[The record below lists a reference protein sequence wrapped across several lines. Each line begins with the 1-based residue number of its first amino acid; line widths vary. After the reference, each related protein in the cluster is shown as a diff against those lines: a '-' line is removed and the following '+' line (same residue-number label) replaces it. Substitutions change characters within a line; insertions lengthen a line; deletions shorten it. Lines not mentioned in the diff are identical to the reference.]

1 MIASGP
7 NLIQPTGQFVLISG
21 ATTGIGQ
28 CCALRL
34 AKLGFQIFAGYRKP
48 EDADS
53 LKSLHANIQP
63 VHLEMTDERSIR
75 QAEAFISNHLQGQPL
90 QGIVNNAG
98 IVISGPVETLP
109 AALWRHQLEVNF
121 IGHISV
127 IQAFLPMLRQSR
139 GRIINMGSVSGIQ
152 ALPFL
157 GPYSASKFALAALSD
172 SLRLELKPWGIH
184 VALIEPGS
192 IATPIWDKSR
202 SVAEEIQAD
211 CSPEGQTLY
220 GSMLESLKRASSRSA
235 SRAISPDKVADAVI
249 HGLTSPKP
257 KTRYPIGQT
266 AQLRR
271 FFSWLPDSLKDYLI
285 TSKIGGNGR

>member
-7 NLIQPTGQFVLISG
+7 NPIQRTEQSVLISG

-28 CCALRL
+28 CCALSL
-34 AKLGFQIFAGYRKP
+34 ARLGFQVFAGYRKP

-53 LKSLHANIQP
+53 LESLHPNIQP
-63 VHLEMTDERSIR
+63 VHLEITDETSIR
-75 QAEAFISNHLQGQPL
+75 QAEAFIRNHPQGKPL
-90 QGIVNNAG
+90 YGIVNNAG
-98 IVISGPVETLP
+98 IVISGPVETLSP
-109 AALWRHQLEVNF
+109 ALWRHQMEVNF

-127 IQAFLPMLRQSR
+127 IQAFLPRLRQTR
-139 GRIINMGSVSGIQ
+139 GRIINMGSVAGIH

-192 IATPIWDKSR
+192 IATPIWEKSR
-202 SVAEEIQAD
+202 SAAEEIQAD
-211 CSPEGQTLY
+211 CSPERQRLY
-220 GSMLESLKRASSRSA
+220 GSMLENMRRASTRSA
-235 SRAISPDKVADAVI
+235 SRAISPDRVADAVI
-249 HGLTSPKP
+249 HALISSKP
-257 KTRYPIGQT
+257 KSRYPIGQN
-266 AQLRR
+266 ARLRR

-285 TSKIGGNGR
+285 ASKIGNSSQ